1 MRKSKQQ
8 IKENKLLNVFHS
20 ILSEWRLSL
29 SDVAGMSWNG
39 GFLLIKDKS
48 HIYRSIP
55 DIDRELY
62 RAICSAP
69 PIQGTVRKFNPDG
82 TEDRFA

>member
-1 MRKSKQQ
+1 MS
-8 IKENKLLNVFHS
+8 ENNKKLLRVFS
-20 ILSEWRLSL
+20 DILSEWRLSL

>member
-1 MRKSKQQ
+1 MS
-8 IKENKLLNVFHS
+8 ENNKKLLRVFS
-20 ILSEWRLSL
+20 DILSEWRLSL
-29 SDVAGMSWNG
+29 SDIAGMQWNG

>member
-1 MRKSKQQ
+1 MS
-8 IKENKLLNVFHS
+8 ENNKKLLRVFS
-20 ILSEWRLSL
+20 DILSEWRLSL
-29 SDVAGMSWNG
+29 SDIAGMSWNG

-48 HIYRSIP
+48 HTYRSIP

>member
-1 MRKSKQQ
+1 MS
-8 IKENKLLNVFHS
+8 ENNRKLLDVFYS

-29 SDVAGMSWNG
+29 SDIAGMSWNG

-48 HIYRSIP
+48 HTYRSIP

>member
-1 MRKSKQQ
+1 MS
-8 IKENKLLNVFHS
+8 ENNKKLLDVFYS
-20 ILSEWRLSL
+20 ILAEWRLSL
-29 SDVAGMSWNG
+29 SDVAGMQWHG

-48 HIYRSIP
+48 HTYRSIP

-62 RAICSAP
+62 TAICNAP
-69 PIQGTVRKFNPDG
+69 PIQGTVRKFKPDG